1 MDRRWI
7 AAVNAAESAVRS
19 SANRSAY
26 PRETSLSGGHHMQH
40 GGFDPIEALAHLRKT
55 VTAFPAEASR
65 FRVPDFP

>member
-1 MDRRWI
+1 
-7 AAVNAAESAVRS
+7 
-19 SANRSAY
+19 
-26 PRETSLSGGHHMQH
+26 MQH